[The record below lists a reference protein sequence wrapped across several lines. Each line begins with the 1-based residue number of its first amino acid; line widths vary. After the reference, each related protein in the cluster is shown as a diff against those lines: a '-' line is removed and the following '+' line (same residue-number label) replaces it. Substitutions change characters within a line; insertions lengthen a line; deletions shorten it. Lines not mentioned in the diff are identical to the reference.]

1 MVQIHASQAAQQ
13 TPESIKDF
21 ADGMLT
27 QIDAMAQVA
36 SDFGQF
42 AAFAERRKT
51 ELPVVDFL
59 NQIRLSFPTV
69 ERVYPLQADWVVK
82 ADKAQLVRIL
92 NNLLNNALES
102 IPEGKKGQVALG
114 ARESEGAIELWVQD
128 NGVGIDSKRLEEVF
142 EPHFTT
148 KSSGT
153 GLGLAITKGLVE
165 AMGGRIWMQ
174 SQEGQGTT
182 ATVWLPMAH

>member
-1 MVQIHASQAAQQ
+1 
-13 TPESIKDF
+13 
-21 ADGMLT
+21 
-27 QIDAMAQVA
+27 
-36 SDFGQF
+36 
-42 AAFAERRKT
+42 
-51 ELPVVDFL
+51 
-59 NQIRLSFPTV
+59 
-69 ERVYPLQADWVVK
+69 
-82 ADKAQLVRIL
+82 
-92 NNLLNNALES
+92 
-102 IPEGKKGQVALG
+102 
-114 ARESEGAIELWVQD
+114 
-128 NGVGIDSKRLEEVF
+128 LEEVF